1 MTHKFIPGCPGVM
14 CLSSGAW
21 APAGGWELTSS
32 EMNIE
37 SCRLMRI
44 AFILFLRGLQG
55 SLKDPYFSSEKYIYF
70 NISDTSKPKP
80 IADRSD
86 ETSIVVIKV
95 LFQFWA
101 SEVNISER
109 ALPSFTNNS
118 KEQLCFIFAACKA
131 FLHSLGRNFLELCTG
146 NRACVNLQGTKTGN
160 GDSERLSDPRNS

>member
-1 MTHKFIPGCPGVM
+1 MTHKFIPGCEVVM

-37 SCRLMRI
+37 SFRLLRI

-55 SLKDPYFSSEKYIYF
+55 SLKDPSFSSEKYIYF
-70 NISDTSKPKP
+70 NILDTSKPKP
-80 IADRSD
+80 IQDRSD
-86 ETSIVVIKV
+86 ETSIVIIKV

-118 KEQLCFIFAACKA
+118 KGTIVLCFCCMQSIFTFSGAKLSRA
-131 FLHSLGRNFLELCTG
+131 LHRK
-146 NRACVNLQGTKTGN
+146 QGMCHI
-160 GDSERLSDPRNS
+160 LSRVQRQDMETQRG